1 MTKTYSP
8 SNLAKA
14 ALATFASAL
23 ALIPAIC
30 LTVQAAPPVAATKP
44 AAAAATPA
52 PAPAAPAAPA
62 AVPDVVMKPGVWET
76 SVSVETIGIAAKRTM
91 SAANCLNSNDLK
103 NTQRFVPSQI
113 DTGLKCDI
121 HDYALKGNTAKWRVT
136 CSGKSGAMVGEG
148 SMKFGADS
156 FAGSTVIEPKAKAV
170 KASDKTKKIQQTL
183 TGKLQGACK

>member
-1 MTKTYSP
+1 MSKTYSP

-30 LTVQAAPPVAATKP
+30 LPIQAAPPAAAAKP
-44 AAAAATPA
+44 AAATPA
-52 PAPAAPAAPA
+52 PAPAPA

-148 SMKFGADS
+148 SMKFAADS
-156 FAGSTVIEPKAKAV
+156 FAGATVIEPKAKAS